1 MVLVHYKSAR
11 AHYAFLQFTS
21 FDYESFH
28 HFFECVFVHV
38 CENTKNKMVK
48 NTLSAEVLDQFPSLN
63 EKKLLCCYPIS
74 FVSLCLW

>member
-11 AHYAFLQFTS
+11 AHSAFLQFTS

-38 CENTKNKMVK
+38 CENTVRQHLLAVFNVF
-48 NTLSAEVLDQFPSLN
+48 AETRLMLLVLFSLY
-63 EKKLLCCYPIS
+63 LQ
-74 FVSLCLW
+74 